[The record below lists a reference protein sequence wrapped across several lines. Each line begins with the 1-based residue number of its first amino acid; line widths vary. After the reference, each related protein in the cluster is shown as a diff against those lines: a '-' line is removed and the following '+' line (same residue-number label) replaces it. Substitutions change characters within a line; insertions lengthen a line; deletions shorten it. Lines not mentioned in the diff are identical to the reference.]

1 MLQWI
6 AGALGGALISLIVG
20 VLFQER
26 LTDLAARLVVRR
38 PSQGREIAGQWRTY
52 WGVTTDP
59 SSSQTAG
66 TPSIVITTFML
77 KRLQSRVTGLD
88 VDQAASGIIA
98 TLKDATFLTGTWYDH
113 SGERYQWGAFQLCW
127 DDDGKGMIGKFT
139 GKDSQNHINHGVW
152 LWARQAE
159 DLLRLAEI
167 AHQQGYQFD
176 LALFQAGIRAAL

>member
-1 MLQWI
+1 M
-6 AGALGGALISLIVG
+6 
-20 VLFQER
+20 
-26 LTDLAARLVVRR
+26 
-38 PSQGREIAGQWRTY
+38 
-52 WGVTTDP
+52 
-59 SSSQTAG
+59 
-66 TPSIVITTFML
+66 ITTFML